1 MLCISLRFDRINM
14 VVINRV
20 GRMTFLQS
28 QESKNS
34 LKKGYTEITDF
45 NFLKTLRSILG
56 RSLLSATYS

>member
-1 MLCISLRFDRINM
+1 M

-20 GRMTFLQS
+20 GRITFLQS
-28 QESKNS
+28 QESKNN

-56 RSLLSATYS
+56 RSLLSTTYS